1 MERSRLSLV
10 EPQKAPGIKV
20 TTLSPSRTLQYPLHA
35 AQADAVPL
43 DQLQVRHTQTA
54 IFEQMVDDLTDRSHG
69 ARRERSGRVP
79 CGDSVDARLRVL
91 WQADDHRLGP

>member
-54 IFEQMVDDLTDRSHG
+54 IFEQIVDCVLRGDRRVGKRPRLVRHVYEHHG
-69 ARRERSGRVP
+69 S
-79 CGDSVDARLRVL
+79 S
-91 WQADDHRLGP
+91 

>member
-54 IFEQMVDDLTDRSHG
+54 IFEQMVDDLLTQSINQSPSLCRW
-69 ARRERSGRVP
+69 RRGGW
-79 CGDSVDARLRVL
+79 C
-91 WQADDHRLGP
+91 